1 MIALDVDGACV
12 CGGEERV
19 REGVVEVTEVTSGL
33 GWWAWSALA
42 MGLQA
47 FSSRGLSLVRALL
60 FLRLCWC
67 GWARGV
73 VFSFF
78 TGSSESLPLE
88 AWDEGKYCEK
98 SQV

>member
-1 MIALDVDGACV
+1 MMALDVDSACV
-12 CGGEERV
+12 CGGGERESV
-19 REGVVEVTEVTSGL
+19 WKIEIIEVTSGL
-33 GWWAWSALA
+33 GWWVWPALA

-67 GWARGV
+67 AWARGV

-88 AWDEGKYCEK
+88 A
-98 SQV
+98 

>member
-1 MIALDVDGACV
+1 MMVLDVDGACV
-12 CGGEERV
+12 CGGG
-19 REGVVEVTEVTSGL
+19 EGESVWEGAVEVTEVTSGL
-33 GWWAWSALA
+33 GWWVWSALA

-78 TGSSESLPLE
+78 TGTSESLPLE
-88 AWDEGKYCEK
+88 A
-98 SQV
+98 

>member
-1 MIALDVDGACV
+1 MALDVDGACV
-12 CGGEERV
+12 CGGRER
-19 REGVVEVTEVTSGL
+19 ESIWEDAVEVTEVASGL
-33 GWWAWSALA
+33 GWWVWSALA

-60 FLRLCWC
+60 FLRLRWC

-88 AWDEGKYCEK
+88 ACRD
-98 SQV
+98 